1 MPLAKSRTFGVRL
14 ILPQWILVPGF
25 HIDLTDDL
33 SILDSSD
40 DMFENVFAVWESTV
54 DAERYPIRG
63 DQFIGYG
70 NVEVRTAHPLRKSA
84 IWCLPIIRLGLVAVR
99 YYDILSI
106 RLLRRRRAT
115 NGRDLCPRRLP

>member
-25 HIDLTDDL
+25 HIDLTADL

-63 DQFIGYG
+63 DHFIGYG
-70 NVEVRTAHPLRKSA
+70 NVEVRTAHPPKEISDLVLADHPVGARGGEVLRYSIHSA
-84 IWCLPIIRLGLVAVR
+84 SSA
-99 YYDILSI
+99 
-106 RLLRRRRAT
+106 
-115 NGRDLCPRRLP
+115 